1 MGRRRHA
8 AVEFTECRNESQPV
22 ENMEKI
28 IAQVLTIWI
37 PSRPRRIRIRNKLKF
52 WLRSKIHL
60 LTHGSSSK
68 KIRNRI
74 LQKIEQ
80 HGSCILYVSI
90 PFECGLFQR
99 PQHLALRFAE
109 KRQYT
114 IYLSAE
120 YQPFYIERD
129 AYFDFA
135 DISLLNWLDSEVLSK
150 SKLILMSTMDLIS
163 LEQLQRL
170 RQKGC
175 NIVYDYID
183 ELDEKIVRN
192 AVNIGPIHRNLETLP
207 PCLVVA
213 SAKTLEDEM
222 LQRFPREKVLL
233 AQNGVE
239 LANFISADTTEV
251 PSDLKPIL
259 SKGKPIVGYY
269 GAMAGWL
276 DWELINRMS
285 SERGDLEFIHIGV
298 DYQDNLKNLELRT
311 NVHFL
316 GAKKYA
322 ELPLYSAHF
331 DCCTIPFGDRL
342 IAQST
347 SPLKLFEYMAMGK
360 PVVCTANLNECHGYD
375 CVLMSESHDEFIR
388 NLDKAITLGRDPDMR
403 SRLLDQAAANTWERR
418 ARCILDAL
426 KRD

>member
-8 AVEFTECRNESQPV
+8 AVKSTKCQIKSQPV

-28 IAQVLTIWI
+28 IAQVLTLCI
-37 PSRPRRIRIRNKLKF
+37 PSRALRVRIRNKLKF
-52 WLRSKIHL
+52 WLRSKIQL
-60 LTHGSSSK
+60 LTHGSS
-68 KIRNRI
+68 IRNRI

-114 IYLSAE
+114 VYLSAR
-120 YQPFYIERD
+120 YQPFYMERD

-135 DISLLNWLDSEVLSK
+135 DMSVLDLLDSPVLSK
-150 SKLILMSTMDLIS
+150 STLILMSTMDLIP
-163 LEQLQRL
+163 LEQLRML
-170 RQKGC
+170 RRQGC
-175 NIVYDYID
+175 KIVYDYID

-207 PCLVVA
+207 PCLVVV
-213 SAKTLEDEM
+213 SAKTLEAEM
-222 LQRFPREKVLL
+222 LRRFPREKVLL
-233 AQNGVE
+233 AQNAVQ
-239 LANFISADTTEV
+239 LADFISVDTTKV
-251 PSDLKPIL
+251 PSDLKTIL

-276 DWELINRMS
+276 DYDLINRMS
-285 SERGDLEFIHIGV
+285 SERSDFEFVYIGV
-298 DYQDNLKNLELRT
+298 DYQDNLKNLELRA

-316 GAKKYA
+316 GAKQYA

-360 PVVCTANLNECHGYD
+360 PVVCTENLSECHGYD
-375 CVLMSESHDEFIR
+375 GVLMSVSSDEFIR
-388 NLDKAITLGRDPDMR
+388 NLDKAIALGRDPDMR
-403 SRLLDQAAANTWERR
+403 SRLLDQAAENSWERR
-418 ARCILDAL
+418 ATCILDAL
-426 KRD
+426 KSD